1 MSAAIS
7 DYIPQEKAQGKLKK
21 QDIGTTWQLNLREN
35 IDILAT
41 IPKLQK
47 TIGFKLESHNGITN
61 AKDALTRKNLDAIC
75 LNTITQ
81 THNPLESQNNQIL
94 FITDKESQDLGFCDK
109 FSLAFKILQQAQN
122 L

>member
-1 MSAAIS
+1 MCFCRKTNRLFPSHIVYNDKYEQSYQRAAT
-7 DYIPQEKAQGKLKK
+7 YALK
-21 QDIGTTWQLNLREN
+21 
-35 IDILAT
+35 
-41 IPKLQK
+41 
-47 TIGFKLESHNGITN
+47 
-61 AKDALTRKNLDAIC
+61 RKNLDAIC

-122 L
+122 LW